1 MYGMPKRNSS
11 FRLEECVK
19 EAAAEVLARHGMTIT
34 EGITA
39 FLEETAYQGK
49 PAVTASKE
57 ARMHAEQLKFNA
69 LMKRK
74 YGKEAEG
81 GGE

>member
-1 MYGMPKRNSS
+1 MYGMPKKNST

-19 EAAAEVLARHGMTIT
+19 EAAAEVLARYGMTTT

-49 PAVTASKE
+49 PAVISSKA
-57 ARMHAEQLKFNA
+57 ARMHAEGLKFDA
-69 LMKRK
+69 FMKHK
-74 YGKEAEG
+74 FGNTAERRN
-81 GGE
+81 